1 MDENVQKLAT
11 RLGVCNTLNVQ
22 AANAEVFEA
31 TRILALRAA
40 HWHQG
45 YDNVSIGES

>member
-11 RLGVCNTLNVQ
+11 RLGVCNTLMVE
-22 AANAEVFEA
+22 AANAEVFKA
-31 TRILALRAA
+31 TRVLALRVA